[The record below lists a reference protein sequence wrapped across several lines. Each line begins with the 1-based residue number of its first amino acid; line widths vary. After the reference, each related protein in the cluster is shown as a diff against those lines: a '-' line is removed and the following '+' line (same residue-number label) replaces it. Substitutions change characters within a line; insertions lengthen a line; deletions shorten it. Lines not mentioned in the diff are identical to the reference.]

1 MFTAQ
6 NFHCPGVSHV
16 TRAGG
21 GMGAKFC
28 IFQCLRSQNAWF
40 SEHFFSFVVVYPVS
54 EKCKYGVFMYPV
66 SNMVSL
72 CTLFRKN
79 VNMVSL
85 CTLFRIWCRY
95 VPCFGKKW
103 TWCRYVMKNAI
114 WSHYAPFLGK
124 ILAYRNW
131 QNQCGMPHNSFHH
144 LRCIYIVGLMYEFVV
159 RVEAGGSCHCQFN
172 SIDLQFGQKKLDD
185 GWILINAVPAC
196 LAVDSIACAVGIVVG
211 FLSVPPGV
219 SFSTLAIR
227 HAAFV
232 AIMSSMRIV
241 CV

>member
-1 MFTAQ
+1 MFTAP

-28 IFQCLRSQNAWF
+28 IFQCVRPQNAWF
-40 SEHFFSFVVVYPVS
+40 WEHFFPFVVMYPVS
-54 EKCKYGVFMYPV
+54 EKCKYGVVMYPV
-66 SNMVSL
+66 SNMVSF

-79 VNMVSL
+79 
-85 CTLFRIWCRY
+85 TIWCRY
-95 VPCFGKKW
+95 VPCFGKMW

>member
-1 MFTAQ
+1 MWTWCRYVPCFGKMWTWCRYVPC
-6 NFHCPGVSHV
+6 FEYS
-16 TRAGG
+16 
-21 GMGAKFC
+21 
-28 IFQCLRSQNAWF
+28 
-40 SEHFFSFVVVYPVS
+40 VVMYPVS
-54 EKCKYGVFMYPV
+54 ENV
-66 SNMVSL
+66 NMVSL

>member
-1 MFTAQ
+1 
-6 NFHCPGVSHV
+6 
-16 TRAGG
+16 
-21 GMGAKFC
+21 
-28 IFQCLRSQNAWF
+28 
-40 SEHFFSFVVVYPVS
+40 
-54 EKCKYGVFMYPV
+54 MYPV

-72 CTLFRKN
+72 FMYPAS
-79 VNMVSL
+79 NMVSL
-85 CTLFRIWCRY
+85 CTPFRIWCRY
-95 VPCFGKKW
+95 VP
-103 TWCRYVMKNAI
+103 I
-114 WSHYAPFLGK
+114 LGK
-124 ILAYRNW
+124 FLAYRNW
-131 QNQCGMPHNSFHH
+131 QNQCGLPHNSFHH

-227 HAAFV
+227 HAAVV